1 MVKLVGFAGSL
12 RQGSY
17 NRKLLEAAARSV
29 PADAT
34 LEIFPIDAIP
44 LYNAD
49 VEAASG
55 IPQAVTA
62 LKEGIRSADGLV
74 IATPEYNN
82 GIPGVAKNVVDWLS
96 RPPSDVPHVLR
107 GKLVALLG
115 ATPGG
120 GGTMLAQAA
129 WLPVLRTLRMRLWTG
144 GGTFYVSQ
152 ASKSFDDAG
161 LADDDVR
168 KRLEDY
174 VGAFVSELRR
184 SSSASQSRS

>member
-1 MVKLVGFAGSL
+1 MKLLPTLRLQYIGFCCAAPARRKALPVMYDPKMVKLVGFAGSL

-62 LKEGIRSADGLV
+62 LKEG
-74 IATPEYNN
+74 
-82 GIPGVAKNVVDWLS
+82 
-96 RPPSDVPHVLR
+96 
-107 GKLVALLG
+107 
-115 ATPGG
+115 
-120 GGTMLAQAA
+120 
-129 WLPVLRTLRMRLWTG
+129 
-144 GGTFYVSQ
+144 
-152 ASKSFDDAG
+152 
-161 LADDDVR
+161 
-168 KRLEDY
+168 
-174 VGAFVSELRR
+174 
-184 SSSASQSRS
+184 

>member
-1 MVKLVGFAGSL
+1 MIKLVGFSGSL
-12 RQGSY
+12 RRGSF
-17 NRKLLEAAARSV
+17 NRALLEAASRHV
-29 PADAT
+29 PPDAT
-34 LEIFPIDAIP
+34 LEIFPIHDIP

-55 IPQAVTA
+55 IPAAVAA
-62 LKEGIRSADGLV
+62 LKEGIRAADGLV

-82 GIPGVAKNVVDWLS
+82 SIPGVTKNVIDWVS

-107 GKLVALLG
+107 GKQVALLG

-120 GGTMLAQAA
+120 GGTMLAQSA

-152 ASKSFDDAG
+152 ASKSFDENG
-161 LADDDVR
+161 LADPELE
-168 KRLEDY
+168 KRLADY
-174 VGAFVSELRR
+174 IADFVAELRR
-184 SSSASQSRS
+184 LRSASVSAP